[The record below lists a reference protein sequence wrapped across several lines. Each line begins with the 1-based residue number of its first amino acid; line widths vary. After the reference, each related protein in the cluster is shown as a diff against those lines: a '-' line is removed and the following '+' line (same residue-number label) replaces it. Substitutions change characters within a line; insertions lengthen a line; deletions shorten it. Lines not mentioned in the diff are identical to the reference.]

1 MLKNFKPNQKAGV
14 KSKSK
19 LILPKKPGKSLDKE
33 ISPKS
38 TKHSTPSANTP
49 TSKNK
54 GNFKHDKEIKDITA
68 EGQSDSSNDAEEIVR
83 TTDSIKAKILE
94 SLKVL
99 KNANM
104 EYMNQNQLLHEE
116 VDSFQESFK
125 NVRNEVSEILWE
137 SNKSKEELSRIRV
150 IIESPKSRLKEEPM
164 LDFDLSPVK
173 LPNEDIMVETL
184 KHLQSEISDM
194 KKKIESNEKELEAKS
209 SQNSELRST
218 VLRLKDSLFTES
230 LTLQGEESHIAC
242 SNCLLF

>member
-1 MLKNFKPNQKAGV
+1 MLKNFKPNQKTGI
-14 KSKSK
+14 KSKPK
-19 LILPKKPGKSLDKE
+19 ITLPKKTGKSLDKE

-38 TKHSTPSANTP
+38 TKHSTPSSNTP
-49 TSKNK
+49 SGKNK
-54 GNFKHDKEIKDITA
+54 GSCKLDKEIKDITA
-68 EGQSDSSNDAEEIVR
+68 EGQSDSSKDAEEIVK

-99 KNANM
+99 KDANM
-104 EYMNQNQLLHEE
+104 EYINQNQLLHEE

-137 SNKSKEELSRIRV
+137 SNRSKEELSRIRV
-150 IIESPKSRLKEEPM
+150 IIESPKSRLKEEPI

-184 KHLQSEISDM
+184 KHLQSEISEM
-194 KKKIESNEKELEAKS
+194 KKKIEINEKELELKS
-209 SQNSELRST
+209 LQNSELRST
-218 VLRLKDSLFTES
+218 VLRLKDSLLTES